1 MSAESALY
9 RHRRWHAPC
18 TCVHAPALRS
28 ASFFLTRK
36 KSIPIMRVWRVPSR
50 CLSHAFM
57 HMPMHTSMPHVHA
70 QGCTTSSC
78 MPSSW
83 RSHASLTPMLN
94 CLYLS
99 SARVHTCQHS
109 VRLSFGRLE
118 RRAFQSC
125 VCGACPSSRCRSHA
139 SMHMPMHMHMYRA
152 ARPRG
157 ACQAN
162 DAGMP
167 RHVRAP
173 TAGSHTH
180 ALTRVCARTRTHVC
194 ERTHIH
200 TRTHARTHTLPCG
213 GPVRVQ
219 LPFRCCIRITAACVS
234 ICKDMCFEG
243 HVYGHVLQTV
253 CSARP
258 AAMSRSMPALAR
270 GYGDARSLGKH
281 QGAIS
286 DITVLGSN
294 H

>member
-1 MSAESALY
+1 
-9 RHRRWHAPC
+9 
-18 TCVHAPALRS
+18 
-28 ASFFLTRK
+28 
-36 KSIPIMRVWRVPSR
+36 MRVWRVPSR

-57 HMPMHTSMPHVHA
+57 HMPMHTPMPHVHA

-99 SARVHTCQHS
+99 SARVYTCRHS
-109 VRLSFGRLE
+109 VRLSFCRLE

-125 VCGACPSSRCRSHA
+125 VCGACPPSRCRSHA
-139 SMHMPMHMHMYRA
+139 SMHMPMHMQMYRA

-180 ALTRVCARTRTHVC
+180 ALTYANTHTY
-194 ERTHIH
+194 THA
-200 TRTHARTHTLPCG
+200 RTHARTPCLVVG
-213 GPVRVQ
+213 LCVCSFHSDAAYESQ
-219 LPFRCCIRITAACVS
+219 LHVSAFVKTCVLRDT
-234 ICKDMCFEG
+234 CMDMCFKPCA
-243 HVYGHVLQTV
+243 VL
-253 CSARP
+253 
-258 AAMSRSMPALAR
+258 
-270 GYGDARSLGKH
+270 
-281 QGAIS
+281 
-286 DITVLGSN
+286 VLLL
-294 H
+294 